1 MKRVLTAVVLIPVV
15 LLIVFKAPLWLF
27 ALVVAAIVML
37 ALYEYLNIVKAC
49 AIQPIVWLTY
59 LMSLLVVVGL
69 LSLGLDLVYMSF
81 PWWLGIIFSPAVLLL
96 LPVIFGV
103 PIAFRQDM
111 QGSLQAAAASS
122 FGVLYIAV
130 SLGLLIP
137 LRHSPGNEYL
147 IPFILFSVWA
157 GDIAAYYVGRSLGR
171 HKLAPVVSPN
181 KSWEGAIASVFASVA
196 VAALVFHYRE
206 AINPLFR
213 AHHEQPIS
221 FSASLSW
228 VSVLILGLVTNVAA
242 QLGDLFESALK
253 RGAKLKDSG
262 TFLPGHGGM
271 LDRIDALLFAIP
283 VVWYYATFTGLLQQH
298 QFYHVVT
305 P

>member
-1 MKRVLTAVVLIPVV
+1 MKRVITALVLIPVV

-27 ALVVAAIVML
+27 SLVVAAIALL
-37 ALYEYLNIVKAC
+37 ALYEYLNIIKAC
-49 AIQPIVWLTY
+49 GIQPIVWLTY
-59 LMSLLVVVGL
+59 LISLLVIVSF

-81 PWWLGIIFSPAVLLL
+81 PSWLGIIFSPALLL
-96 LPVIFGV
+96 VLPVIFGI
-103 PIAFRQDM
+103 PIVFRKDM
-111 QGSLQAAAASS
+111 RSSLQATAASS

-157 GDIAAYYVGRSLGR
+157 GDIAAYYVGRSVGR

-206 AINPLFR
+206 AINSLFR
-213 AHHEQPIS
+213 EHHEQAIS
-221 FSASLSW
+221 FSVSLSW

-253 RGAKLKDSG
+253 RGANLKDSG

-283 VVWYYATFTGLLQQH
+283 VVWYYAIFTGLLQQH
-298 QFYHVVT
+298 LFYHAVT